1 MHFVVRVEARGW
13 ILATLSDNLGTAL
26 VRDTVMCK
34 VYREKPMCSLTFNIP
49 DSVKTTCLVN
59 SFSLFSFTDAIFLSY
74 IFENILWYIA
84 HLWLCI
90 SYSSFFQKVKRW
102 WPNGMG
108 EQFLY
113 SLQISWN
120 DTQQSKPTR
129 VAFRTVELVQQP
141 ITNAT
146 GHCRSLLNYT
156 LYNNRSQLFS
166 SWLCVSTCEQARHK
180 SSPD

>member
-49 DSVKTTCLVN
+49 DSVKTCIVN
-59 SFSLFSFTDAIFLSY
+59 FFLLFSFTDAIFLSY
-74 IFENILWYIA
+74 IFESTLWYIA
-84 HLWLCI
+84 HL
-90 SYSSFFQKVKRW
+90 SVSSIYVVQKVKRW

-113 SLQISWN
+113 SLKISWN
-120 DTQQSKPTR
+120 DTQQSKTTR

-146 GHCRSLLNYT
+146 GHCQSLLNYT
-156 LYNNRSQLFS
+156 LYNNRSQQLFS
-166 SWLCVSTCEQARHK
+166 S
-180 SSPD
+180 